1 MLVNTIVFMML
12 PGAPAGGE
20 LLRAARRRAGL
31 TQAELAA
38 RAGVPRTMIS
48 AYERGVRDATLPTLG
63 RMVRAA
69 GFELEVR
76 LVRARPAETDLAH
89 LEAQFGP
96 IEQEAWEALERTVA
110 TRDEEG
116 TRRGRPPASK
126 ERRRQEG
133 R

>member
-1 MLVNTIVFMML
+1 MLANTIVFMML

-116 TRRGRPPASK
+116 TRRGRPPAAE

>member
-1 MLVNTIVFMML
+1 
-12 PGAPAGGE
+12 
-20 LLRAARRRAGL
+20 
-31 TQAELAA
+31 
-38 RAGVPRTMIS
+38 MIS

-76 LVRARPAETDLAH
+76 LVRARPTETDLAH

-96 IEQEAWEALERTVA
+96 IEQGAWEALERTVA

-116 TRRGRPPASK
+116 TRRGGRPSAAQMVTAGLSSCGGVMTTIMRP
-126 ERRRQEG
+126 
-133 R
+133 

>member
-1 MLVNTIVFMML
+1 
-12 PGAPAGGE
+12 
-20 LLRAARRRAGL
+20 
-31 TQAELAA
+31 
-38 RAGVPRTMIS
+38 
-48 AYERGVRDATLPTLG
+48 
-63 RMVRAA
+63 MVRAA

-76 LVRARPAETDLAH
+76 LVRARPAETDLTH

-96 IEQEAWEALERTVA
+96 IEQGAWEALERTVA

-116 TRRGRPPASK
+116 TRRGRPPASE